1 MLYMISA
8 IVDTNGNDLGYRILD
23 TSLIGKGNCTMDL
36 SYTAVLNR
44 LRTGGV
50 IANLAVKND
59 KVVGTNGVIDRYS
72 KVTQDNTCVSVPRL
86 VVLSHTD
93 DGFIVSD
100 AFGKVSSLTNEN
112 ILEIN
117 KKSPVANGKVVHKDG
132 KEFISSIVGEYPY
145 IERKKGTEVKTNKIL
160 ILSNEDTVAQ
170 LVQKF
175 EEHTKNKDI
184 RIIGK
189 LDFEHSSKLLGTLFA
204 NHGLRDFTDNK
215 DEKALITG
223 INYLKDVAI
232 PDLAKICDKMAIM
245 DYAKGVKEVT
255 RGVRSADDASDLL
268 VDLLDRIDSESV
280 VLK

>member
-23 TSLIGKGNCTMDL
+23 TSLIGKGNCTIDL

-72 KVTQDNTCVSVPRL
+72 KVTQDNICVSVPRL
-86 VVLSHTD
+86 VVLSRTD

-175 EEHTKNKDI
+175 EEYTKNKDI

>member
-1 MLYMISA
+1 MHSF
-8 IVDTNGNDLGYRILD
+8 
-23 TSLIGKGNCTMDL
+23 
-36 SYTAVLNR
+36 
-44 LRTGGV
+44 
-50 IANLAVKND
+50 
-59 KVVGTNGVIDRYS
+59 
-72 KVTQDNTCVSVPRL
+72 
-86 VVLSHTD
+86 D

-160 ILSNEDTVAQ
+160 ILSNEDTIAQ